1 MLKLHLIPP
10 THEEVF
16 LQRYQRMLA
25 WALQLTNNDPAQAQD
40 LLHDAFI
47 QFTITQPDLNA
58 IHNLDGYLYG
68 TLRNLHLSQVRKATR
83 GRLQQLSVVEYESAE
98 TGLRSVDPR
107 DLIQIQDELRRICH
121 YVCARKE
128 TARAASVLLLRFF
141 HGYYPGEIAQ
151 ILLTSPQAVK
161 VRLRIARCEAKAC
174 LEDPKSLVFIG
185 NDLVQEAVPTGFAR
199 THEDFLS
206 ELRETIFRSRSG
218 ECFSTRR
225 IENIYL
231 STEEATIDTKDLA
244 HIVTCLVCLDTVN
257 RVLGLPSLSERYPT
271 DSVGKTPRSKKGPGG
286 GAPGG
291 GMTGEGATVRR
302 LRRKAREV
310 FEHDPQELC
319 VAVNG
324 YMQGSQRVNS
334 ELNEQTLDLDLSEPI
349 DFIEVFSEQQIRLLL
364 MNVDQQ
370 PPEGPGEQR
379 LTIELSGKRTIDL
392 QLRFSSPRPTLH
404 VVYHDP
410 TFKEVESLVNEVT
423 EQDTPA
429 TRSSRE
435 TPHQETGAGTPAWQH
450 LLSTA
455 ERPWSRLTD
464 WNSWLRPGAVTAL
477 FAVLLVA
484 AFLIV
489 RTRVTTPTVSAAELL
504 RRSAT
509 AEETAASNVDQA
521 LHRTIALEER
531 KVTGEV
537 IARRRIE
544 IWHSGGRGITARRL
558 YDERG
563 VLLAGDWRRGDG
575 GQTIYHHGAQP
586 QIKPAP
592 KRREQIPVSFADVWQ
607 LSPSATEFVVLIVS
621 PDGARVEEK
630 ATSYAI
636 SYVRDATGDTPGL
649 VKATLILRRAD
660 LYPIEQTLLVRQGSE
675 LREYRITETRF
686 ERRPLDAV
694 APQMFEP
701 EPELLGLPVSP
712 TGRVVGKGKAAV
724 ALAPEP
730 TTPAPIAATADLEV
744 EALRLLNGVGADLGE
759 QVSMSRTP
767 EGALNIQGII
777 ETDKRKT
784 EILNALAPIAGHPA
798 VRVEIR
804 TVAESLAERRRS
816 RASSGPEQVQ
826 RVETTSDLF
835 PAYSDLRGRFTDEE
849 ARAFAARTV
858 SRSHQAMRHAWA
870 LKRLVNQFSSEDL
883 RTMSPE
889 ARDKWLALIRNH
901 ASAFARATAS
911 LRQEL
916 QPIFSSSLPA
926 NRASGG
932 VEITDNADLVR
943 AVQNLVA
950 LASDVDRV
958 IMSAFSISTSDAGSA
973 TIKSPQFW
981 RTVESSEALAARVRS
996 AK

>member
-1 MLKLHLIPP
+1 MLKLHLITP
-10 THEEVF
+10 THEEAF
-16 LQRYQRMLA
+16 LQRYERLLA
-25 WALQLTNNDPAQAQD
+25 WALQLTNNDPAQAED

-47 QFTITQPDLNA
+47 QFTITQPDLNG

-107 DLIQIQDELRRICH
+107 DLIQIQDELRRVCR

-151 ILLTSPQAVK
+151 ILLTTPQAVK

-174 LEDPKSLVFIG
+174 LEDPKSLVFFG
-185 NDLVQEAVPTGFAR
+185 SDLVPEAVPTGFAR

-218 ECFSTRR
+218 ECFSTRH

-231 STEEATIDTKDLA
+231 STEGKPIDTKDLA
-244 HIVTCLVCLDTVN
+244 HVVTCLVCLDTVN
-257 RVLGLPSLSERYPT
+257 QVLGLPPLSERYPT
-271 DSVGKTPRSKKGPGG
+271 DSAGKAPRSKKGPGG

-291 GMTGEGATVRR
+291 GMTGEGAAVRR

-310 FEHDPQELC
+310 LEHDPQELC

-324 YMQGSQRVNS
+324 YIQGSQRVNS

-349 DFIEVFSEQQIRLLL
+349 NFIEVFSEQQIRLLL
-364 MNVDQQ
+364 MNVDQP

-379 LTIELSGKRTIDL
+379 LTIELSGERTIDL

-410 TFKEVESLVNEVT
+410 TFKEVESLLREVT

-429 TRSSRE
+429 TRSYRE
-435 TPHQETGAGTPAWQH
+435 TTRQETGAGTTAWQH

-455 ERPWSRLTD
+455 GRLWSRSTD

-477 FAVLLVA
+477 FAVLLIV

-489 RTRVTTPTVSAAELL
+489 RTRVTAPTVSAAELL
-504 RRSAT
+504 SRSAT

-521 LHRTIALEER
+521 LHRTITLEER

-537 IARRRIE
+537 INRRRIE
-544 IWHSGGRGITARRL
+544 IWHSGGRGVTARRL

-563 VLLAGDWRRGDG
+563 ALIAGDWRRSGG

-586 QIKPAP
+586 QIKPLP
-592 KRREQIPVSFADVWQ
+592 DGRDQTPVSFADAWQ
-607 LSPSATEFVVLIVS
+607 LSPSAKEFAALIGS
-621 PDGARVEEK
+621 PNEARVEEE

-636 SYVRDATGDTPGL
+636 SYVSDAAGDAPGL
-649 VKATLILRRAD
+649 VKATLVIRRAD
-660 LYPIEQTLLVRQGSE
+660 LYPIEQTILVRQGRE
-675 LREYRITETRF
+675 LREYRFTETRF

-701 EPELLGLPVSP
+701 DPELLGLPVNP
-712 TGRVVGKGKAAV
+712 AGRVVEKSRAAV

-730 TTPAPIAATADLEV
+730 TTPALLAATADLEV

-759 QVSMSRTP
+759 QVSISRTP
-767 EGALNIQGII
+767 EGALKIQGII
-777 ETDKRKT
+777 ETDKRKA
-784 EILNALAPIAGHPA
+784 EILSALAPIANHPA
-798 VRVEIR
+798 VRIEIR
-804 TVAESLAERRRS
+804 TVAESLAEQRRS

-826 RVETTSDLF
+826 RVETASDIF

-858 SRSHQAMRHAWA
+858 SRSHQSMRHVWA

-889 ARDKWLALIRNH
+889 ARDKWLALIRSH
-901 ASAFARATAS
+901 ASAFGRVIAS
-911 LRQEL
+911 LRQDL
-916 QPIFSSSLPA
+916 HSTFSPA
-926 NRASGG
+926 SAINRESGG
-932 VEITDNADLVR
+932 PEITNDADLVR
-943 AVQNLVA
+943 AVHNLVDLA
-950 LASDVDRV
+950 TASDQMIR
-958 IMSAFSISTSDAGSA
+958 SAFSISTSDSGTAA
-973 TIKSPQFW
+973 IKSPQFW
-981 RTVESSEALAARVRS
+981 RSMESSEALAARIRS

>member
-16 LQRYQRMLA
+16 LQRYKHLLA
-25 WALQLTNNDPAQAQD
+25 WALQLTNSDPSQAED

-83 GRLQQLSVVEYESAE
+83 SRLQQLSIVEYESAE

-107 DLIQIQDELRRICH
+107 DLIQIQDELRRVCR
-121 YVCARKE
+121 YVCVRKE

-151 ILLTSPQAVK
+151 ILLTTPQAVK

-174 LEDPKSLVFIG
+174 LEDPKSLVLLG
-185 NDLVQEAVPTGFAR
+185 SDLVQEAVPTRFAR

-206 ELRETIFRSRSG
+206 ELREMIFLSRSG
-218 ECFSTRR
+218 ECFSTRL
-225 IENIYL
+225 IENTYL
-231 STEEATIDTKDLA
+231 STEGTPIDTKDLA

-257 RVLGLPSLSERYPT
+257 RVLGLPPLSERYPT
-271 DSVGKTPRSKKGPGG
+271 DSAGKAPRSKKGPGG

-291 GMTGEGATVRR
+291 GMTGEGAAVRR

-349 DFIEVFSEQQIRLLL
+349 NFIEIFSEQQIRLLL
-364 MNVDQQ
+364 MNVDQP

-379 LTIELSGKRTIDL
+379 LSIEFSGKRTIDL
-392 QLRFSSPRPTLH
+392 QLRFSSPWPTLH

-410 TFKEVESLVNEVT
+410 TFKEVESLVHEVT

-429 TRSSRE
+429 TQSSRE
-435 TPHQETGAGTPAWQH
+435 TPRQETGVGTTAWQH

-455 ERPWSRLTD
+455 ERLWSRLTD
-464 WNSWLRPGAVTAL
+464 WNSWLRPGAITAL
-477 FAVLLVA
+477 FAVLLVVS
-484 AFLIV
+484 FLIV

-504 RRSAT
+504 SRSAT
-509 AEETAASNVDQA
+509 AEETAAANVDQA
-521 LHRTIALEER
+521 LHRTITLEER

-544 IWHSGGRGITARRL
+544 VWHSGGRGVTARRL

-563 VLLAGDWRRGDG
+563 ALIAGDWRRGDG

-586 QIKPAP
+586 QIKSLP
-592 KRREQIPVSFADVWQ
+592 EGHDQTPVSFADAWQ
-607 LSPSATEFVVLIVS
+607 LSPSAKEFTALIES
-621 PDGARVEEK
+621 PNEARVEEK

-636 SYVRDATGDTPGL
+636 SYVRDAAGDTPGL
-649 VKATLILRRAD
+649 VKATLVIRRAD

-675 LREYRITETRF
+675 LREYRFTETRF

-701 EPELLGLPVSP
+701 EPELLGLQVNPA
-712 TGRVVGKGKAAV
+712 GRVVEKGKAVV

-730 TTPAPIAATADLEV
+730 VMPAPLTATADLEV

-759 QVSMSRTP
+759 QVSISRTP

-777 ETDKRKT
+777 ETDKRKA
-784 EILNALAPIAGHPA
+784 EILSALAPIAGHHA
-798 VRVEIR
+798 VRIEIR
-804 TVAESLAERRRS
+804 TVAEALAEQRRS
-816 RASSGPEQVQ
+816 RISSGPEQMQ
-826 RVETTSDLF
+826 RVETVSDIF
-835 PAYSDLRGRFTDEE
+835 PAYADLRGRFTDEE
-849 ARAFAARTV
+849 SRAFAARTV
-858 SRSHQAMRHAWA
+858 SRSHQAMRHVWA

-883 RTMSPE
+883 RTMGPE
-889 ARDKWLALIRNH
+889 ARNKWLALIRNH
-901 ASAFARATAS
+901 ASAFGRTTVS
-911 LRQEL
+911 LRQAL
-916 QPIFSSSLPA
+916 QPIFSPA
-926 NRASGG
+926 SPFNRQSGG
-932 VEITDNADLVR
+932 PEIANDADLVR
-943 AVQNLVA
+943 AVQNLIDLA
-950 LASDVDRV
+950 TASDHV
-958 IMSAFSISTSDAGSA
+958 IRSAFSISMSDLGTAS
-973 TIKSPQFW
+973 IKSPQFW
-981 RTVESSEALAARVRS
+981 RSIESSEVIAARIRS